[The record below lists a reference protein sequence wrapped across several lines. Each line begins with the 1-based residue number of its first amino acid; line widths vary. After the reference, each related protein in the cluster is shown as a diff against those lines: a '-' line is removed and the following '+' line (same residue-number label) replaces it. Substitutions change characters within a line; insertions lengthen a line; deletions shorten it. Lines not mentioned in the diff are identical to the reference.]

1 MDIRQVPSGD
11 FSQIVTGRQFDMF
24 YSGLTQSDP
33 FGLAYICQV
42 YCSASG
48 LIRSGVND
56 PKNDELVRS
65 VNTLPTAAEQYT
77 KAAEAETAALATYG
91 VLPTANLPTI
101 VAVKTGLA
109 NYGAG
114 RFYTAT
120 PEMIGWQ
127 R

>member
-1 MDIRQVPSGD
+1 
-11 FSQIVTGRQFDMF
+11 
-24 YSGLTQSDP
+24 
-33 FGLAYICQV
+33 
-42 YCSASG
+42 
-48 LIRSGVND
+48 VND
-56 PKNDELVRS
+56 PKNDELIRS
-65 VNTLPTAAEQYT
+65 VNTLPTSEEQYA

-91 VLPTANLPTI
+91 VLPTVNLPTI

-114 RFYTAT
+114 RFFTAA